1 MCCTRLF
8 LELAIDT
15 TALLSQWAITWEHY
29 LTLSLIAQAK
39 MIGSGSFNATC
50 NTFTPQI
57 KGAARATFR
66 M

>member
-1 MCCTRLF
+1 MVSTD
-8 LELAIDT
+8 E
-15 TALLSQWAITWEHY
+15 LLSEFGMADGVKVCIERETYEM
-29 LTLSLIAQAK
+29 TRS
-39 MIGSGSFNATC
+39 C